1 MADLTF
7 IHAADLH
14 LDSPFYGISNL
25 PCTFCKIKKQPGC
38 SGLFH
43 LFFGDAQR
51 LFDRFESAGVS
62 VNQNAAFVNFRADR
76 CNDLRKRQRIQS
88 DQTSAA
94 HLQKISET
102 VRNSRAVFL

>member
-25 PCTFCKIKKQPGC
+25 PEPVSFLYECTFCKIKKQPGC

-51 LFDRFESAGVS
+51 LFDRLCSISRFGRLRPESP
-62 VNQNAAFVNFRADR
+62 
-76 CNDLRKRQRIQS
+76 
-88 DQTSAA
+88 
-94 HLQKISET
+94 
-102 VRNSRAVFL
+102 